1 MGYTSNSMAKDLILD
16 RTVSVEMFFEDTAWP
31 SITVEGKVDTGAD
44 RCSIDE
50 TLAEH
55 LGWKVVEEVTVKS
68 SLGRERR
75 PVYRGQVE
83 IRGIRFWM
91 DATGADRAGLSH
103 SILVGHLVLSDLIM
117 LEEE

>member
-50 TLAEH
+50 TRRTSWLE
-55 LGWKVVEEVTVKS
+55 GGGRGNGES

-83 IRGIRFWM
+83 IRQVRFWM

>member
-1 MGYTSNSMAKDLILD
+1 MEYTSNSMAKKLILD

-31 SITVEGKVDTGAD
+31 SIMVEGKVDTGAD
-44 RCSIDE
+44 KCSIDE

-55 LGWKVVEEVTVKS
+55 LGWKIVKDVTVKS

-83 IRGIRFWM
+83 IRGVRFWM
-91 DATGADRAGLSH
+91 DATGANRAGLSH
-103 SILVGHLVLSDLIM
+103 SILVGHLVLADLIM

>member
-1 MGYTSNSMAKDLILD
+1 M
-16 RTVSVEMFFEDTAWP
+16 
-31 SITVEGKVDTGAD
+31 
-44 RCSIDE
+44 
-50 TLAEH
+50 
-55 LGWKVVEEVTVKS
+55 KS

-83 IRGIRFWM
+83 IRGDRFWM

-103 SILVGHLVLSDLIM
+103 SILVGHLVLADLIM

>member
-1 MGYTSNSMAKDLILD
+1 MVYTSNSMAKDLILD
-16 RTVSVEMFFEDTAWP
+16 RTVSVEMYFEDTAWP

-55 LGWKVVEEVTVKS
+55 LGWKIVKEVTVKS

-83 IRGIRFWM
+83 IRGVKFVM

-103 SILVGHLVLSDLIM
+103 SILVGHFVLADLIM